1 MVMHPILWT
10 GGVLFYLS
18 KYIFCVS
25 AFCVPWRWAAHP
37 MSLLEMPTGCGDE
50 ALCRCVSDARGVLE
64 AVPVAEA
71 GKERKGWL

>member
-1 MVMHPILWT
+1 
-10 GGVLFYLS
+10 
-18 KYIFCVS
+18 
-25 AFCVPWRWAAHP
+25 
-37 MSLLEMPTGCGDE
+37 MSVLEMPTGCGDE